1 MKKIMIVPA
10 IAILAAISFMLYADA
25 PSLGDGSVVYESK
38 TDTAISTIDT
48 VGTTTS
54 QTLVTTR
61 NMGERGWNY
70 YLVNKT
76 ITGDNAAN
84 AELIIKILV
93 YNTSGTLLSTHVI
106 DTIIAAA
113 TQTFVLPFHTRCG
126 GGANYT
132 ITLTGGGSNGAEVIT
147 NGFQII
153 KYRPVGWFK

>member
-1 MKKIMIVPA
+1 MKKIFVLPTL
-10 IAILAAISFMLYADA
+10 AILAAVSFMLYADA
-25 PSLGDGSVVYESK
+25 PSLGDGSVVFESR
-38 TDTAISTIDT
+38 TDTSITTVDT

-76 ITGDNAAN
+76 ITGTNAAN
-84 AELIIKILV
+84 AELIISVLV
-93 YNTSGTLLSTHVI
+93 YNSSGTLLSTHVI
-106 DTIIAAA
+106 DTIVAAA
-113 TQTFVLPFHTRCG
+113 SQTFVLPFHTRCG
-126 GGANYT
+126 GGATYT
-132 ITLTGGGSNGAEVIT
+132 ITLTGGAANGAEVIT

>member
-1 MKKIMIVPA
+1 MKKILLVPA
-10 IAILAAISFMLYADA
+10 LAILAAVSFMLYADA
-25 PSLGDGSVVYESK
+25 PSLGSGDVVYESR

-54 QTLVTTR
+54 QTIVTTR
-61 NMGERGWNY
+61 NLGERGWNY

-76 ITGDNAAN
+76 ITGTNAAN

-106 DTIIAAA
+106 DTIVAS
-113 TQTFVLPFHTRCG
+113 TSQTFVLPFHTRCG

-132 ITLTGGGSNGAEVIT
+132 VTITGGGANGAEVIT

>member
-1 MKKIMIVPA
+1 MKKI
-10 IAILAAISFMLYADA
+10 LAVFSVMAVIGLAFVAYSDA
-25 PSLGDGSVVYESK
+25 PSLGSGDVVYESE

-61 NMGERGWNY
+61 NMGKRGWNY

-76 ITGDNAAN
+76 ITGTNAAN

-106 DTIIAAA
+106 DTIVAAA
-113 TQTFVLPFHTRCG
+113 SQTFVLPFHTRCG
-126 GGANYT
+126 GGATYT
-132 ITLTGGGSNGAEVIT
+132 ITLTGGGANGAEVIT
-147 NGFQII
+147 NGFQIV

>member
-1 MKKIMIVPA
+1 MKKILSVFSV
-10 IAILAAISFMLYADA
+10 LAVIGLAFFIYADA
-25 PSLGDGSVVYESK
+25 PSLGSGDVVYESR
-38 TDTAISTIDT
+38 TDTSITTIDT

-54 QTLVTTR
+54 QTIVTTR
-61 NMGERGWNY
+61 NLGERGWNY

-76 ITGDNAAN
+76 ITGTNAAN

-106 DTIIAAA
+106 DTIVAS
-113 TQTFVLPFHTRCG
+113 TSQTFVLPFHTRCG

-132 ITLTGGGSNGAEVIT
+132 VTITGGGANGAEVIT